1 MHAFDWINA
10 RSKRSRI
17 VKGTSLVAASLAAL
31 LGFHSQAWAV
41 CADGS
46 TFPAGGYVV
55 GTPPVNVL
63 SNWTPNVFTNTQG
76 SYFVPDSSTFEHN
89 DPNQPL
95 TGGGHNWVFDQGS
108 TLCKVTDLGPA
119 GGVATSWGLPP
130 VSASDCIL
138 LPVLN
143 GGVVV
148 NIGDIPFQG
157 DVVTPTCDPTKL
169 SAAGAPNPL
178 NTYANQL
185 GCSISH
191 GVATTPQTAQSFMF
205 VAGIKSGMF
214 RVPLTNVSTAVVG
227 GAAGKVPGPQSYYS
241 HIPSGQKL
249 TNAIVT
255 KDGQFALATSNKQLQ
270 TVFACLNPL
279 GDPGDPSLPIN
290 PSFFMPDASSV
301 LCMAIG
307 NNALKVD
314 LTDVASP
321 VDNQPIFGGQ
331 RTVNAF
337 GGVPGGTSNLAF
349 PQCIWKNNG
358 STSLLD
364 AFVHNRQG
372 GCGNA
377 GTDFAFLSANITQ
390 PSSSTW
396 HGQYVYM
403 GPVGGTGAQFKLTV
417 DPFSGQTNYAFRTYI
432 TGLSISTGV
441 GVADDLNSIIWYS
454 DPSGIGAAAQE
465 ALTKAPLCED
475 M

>member
-1 MHAFDWINA
+1 MYAINPKLIKKLA
-10 RSKRSRI
+10 
-17 VKGTSLVAASLAAL
+17 VAAALSAAAMF
-31 LGFHSQAWAV
+31 GFHSTAWAV

-55 GTPPVNVL
+55 GTPPVLTLN
-63 SNWTPNVFTNTQG
+63 NWTPNVFTNTQG
-76 SYFVPDSSTFEHN
+76 SYFIPDISVNEHN

-143 GGVVV
+143 NGVVV
-148 NIGDIPFQG
+148 NIGDIPYQG
-157 DVVTPTCDPTKL
+157 DVVTLTCDPTKL
-169 SAAGAPNPL
+169 SAAGAPNPA

-191 GVATTPQTAQSFMF
+191 GVATTPQTAQSWMF
-205 VAGIKSGMF
+205 VAGIKSGLF
-214 RVPLTNVSTAVVG
+214 RIPLSNVTTSVVG
-227 GAAGKVPGPQSYYS
+227 GTAGKVPGPQSYYS

-249 TNAIVT
+249 TNANVT
-255 KDGQFALATSNKQLQ
+255 KDGQFAFATSIKQLQ

-279 GDPGDPSLPIN
+279 GDPGDPSLPLN
-290 PSFFMPDASSV
+290 PNFFVPDASSV
-301 LCMAIG
+301 LCMNIG

-314 LTDVASP
+314 LTNVVSP
-321 VDNQPIFGGQ
+321 VDNQPTFGGQ

-337 GGVPGGTSNLAF
+337 GGVPGGTSNFAF
-349 PQCIWKNNG
+349 PACIWKNNG
-358 STSLLD
+358 SLSLLD
-364 AFVHNRQG
+364 AFQHNRQG

-377 GTDFAFLSANITQ
+377 GTDFAFLSANIIQ
-390 PSSSTW
+390 PSGSTY

-403 GPVGGTGAQFKLTV
+403 GPVGGTGVQFKLNV

-432 TGLSISTGV
+432 TGLAIETGI
-441 GVADDLNSIIWYS
+441 GVADDLGSIIWYN

-465 ALTKAPLCED
+465 DLTKAPLCED